1 MNMSHCRFQNTAQD
15 FSDCHDALRDSGLEY
30 LSDRERDA
38 FIDFALHAQDFV
50 LFLKELLYMKDEDE
64 YNHDD
69 LQELVNS
76 VKELEDTSY

>member
-1 MNMSHCRFQNTAQD
+1 MSYCRFQNTAKE
-15 FSDCHDALRDSGLEY
+15 FIDCHDALRNSGLED
-30 LSDRERDA
+30 LSERERQA
-38 FIDFALHAQDFV
+38 FIDLALHAQDFV